1 MKLHWFSPLLPAD
14 TDIAHYTARILPA
27 LASRA
32 EVTLWTTQK
41 DWDRELQKHAG
52 VRRYEMHHAPLA
64 ELNREGVSVYHI
76 GNNPLHH
83 GAIWQL
89 SKQHG
94 GVVVLHD
101 VRLHHFFDGLYREQW
116 QDLAGYLAAME
127 FYYGEAGRVDAADSF
142 STEARNINSM
152 AERYPLTRLALA
164 HALGVIVHTREAFD
178 ELNKLHRWPL
188 AYAPLPFAPDVDA
201 GSFASLGNSLF
212 SKTRLQT
219 SNNAPYRLIV
229 CGYIG
234 RNRRL
239 DALLHALAQLPEG
252 NRFHLDVYGK
262 LMDGDQLRSL
272 VHSLKLEGQVTLR
285 GFVAEKELDAALAR
299 AHLGI
304 NLRYPTM
311 GEASG
316 SQLRLWSHRLPSL
329 VTQTGWYAT
338 LPKDTVAFVRPEHEI
353 ADIQMHLRAFLF
365 DPQKFARMGERG
377 RALLEKDHTPERYA
391 EIIIETA
398 ERASCFRAQ
407 SLANRLA
414 ERAGALMSDWS
425 DALKTDSAHRKVA
438 TEIHTLLHAPAKSK
452 STLNLPME
460 NSDADRH

>member
-1 MKLHWFSPLLPAD
+1 MKLHWFSPLSPAD
-14 TDIAHYTARILPA
+14 TEIAHYTARILPA

-41 DWDRELQKHAG
+41 DWDRKLQKHAE
-52 VRRYEMHHAPLA
+52 VRHYEMHHPPLA

-89 SKQHG
+89 SRQHG
-94 GVVVLHD
+94 GMIVLHD
-101 VRLHHFFDGLYREQW
+101 TRLHHFFDGLYREQW
-116 QDLAGYLAAME
+116 QDLAGYLASMQ
-127 FYYGEAGRVDAADSF
+127 FYYGEAGLVDAAESF

-164 HALGVIVHTREAFD
+164 HALGVVVHTREAFD

-188 AYAPLPFAPDVDA
+188 AYAPLPFAPYA
-201 GSFASLGNSLF
+201 HAISSASPDNSLF
-212 SKTRLQT
+212 SKPRRAI
-219 SNNAPYRLIV
+219 NDNAAYRLIV

-239 DALLHALAQLPEG
+239 DAVLRALAQLPEG
-252 NRFHLDVYGK
+252 KRFHLDIYGK
-262 LMDGDQLRSL
+262 LTDGEEVRAL
-272 VHSLKLEGQVTLR
+272 VNSLKLEGQVTLR
-285 GFVAEKELDAALAR
+285 GFVAEKELDAALAH

-304 NLRYPTM
+304 NLRNPTM
-311 GEASG
+311 GEASA

-353 ADIQMHLRAFLF
+353 ADIQMHLRAFLL

-377 RALLEKDHTPERYA
+377 LVLLEKDHTPERYA

-398 ERASCFRAQ
+398 HRASNFRAQ

-414 ERAGALMSDWS
+414 ERAGAVMSDWS
-425 DALKTDSAHRKVA
+425 GALKTDTAHRKVA
-438 TEIHTLLHAPAKSK
+438 TEIHSLLVAASGKK
-452 STLNLPME
+452 
-460 NSDADRH
+460 